1 MLVGGPSLEYLKA
14 LCENPNNSLV
24 FSSYQGEGSMGRR
37 IHNGERDIIFRRG
50 QKQELYQIKM
60 DVHKLDISDHSDR
73 RELMN
78 FVARC
83 SPRPKKIILNHGEN
97 SRCLDLA
104 STLHKMYRIET
115 IAPRNLESVRLK

>member
-1 MLVGGPSLEYLKA
+1 
-14 LCENPNNSLV
+14 
-24 FSSYQGEGSMGRR
+24 MGRR